1 METTVMNVTPA
12 MAEQWLN
19 ANKTNRSM
27 RGGVAEQYAN
37 DMRAG
42 RWTQCT
48 APIAFYD
55 DGDLADGQH
64 RLFAVAD
71 SGITQRFVVMRGLAR
86 EDGLNIDTGLGRTV
100 VDNGR
105 ISGLDPGLSPAL
117 VGTARAT
124 AHGMPSS
131 GRLSNAQKLE
141 IVNEH
146 REAASY
152 AISKMPHTK
161 NICNSAVLGAVARAW
176 YYETDLDRLEKFCKA
191 LGTGFS
197 DGDADSAAVAMRNYL
212 LSNGGLAS
220 TTAMWR
226 DTFLKTQNAIHYF
239 MKRQR
244 LTVIKGVKDEA
255 YPLAKKRKPAV
266 KLKIAA

>member
-1 METTVMNVTPA
+1 MSKIEHTMMLVTPKLA
-12 MAEQWLN
+12 AQWLD
-19 ANKTNRSM
+19 ANLTNRSL
-27 RGGVAEQYAN
+27 RQGVVEQYAN
-37 DMRAG
+37 DMKAN
-42 RWTQCT
+42 RWTNCT
-48 APIAFYD
+48 APIAFYA

-64 RLFAVAD
+64 RLWAVVE
-71 SGITQRFVVMRGLAR
+71 SETSQSFIIVRGLAR

-146 REAASY
+146 REAASW

-176 YYETDLDRLEKFCKA
+176 YYETDMERLEKFCKA

-197 DGDADSAAVAMRNYL
+197 DGDADSAAVALRNYL

-226 DTFLKTQNAIHYF
+226 DTFLKVQNSIHYF

-244 LTVIKGVKDEA
+244 LTVIKGVKEEA
-255 YPLAKKRKPAV
+255 YPLKKRRATAKKPA
-266 KLKIAA
+266 